1 LLRRLSAARNDIK
14 LMKLKPIHDHLVVKP
29 ITENEMTKS
38 GIVLPDT
45 VDKEKP
51 EKGEVIAV
59 GEGKLLD
66 NGQRA
71 AMSVKVGDK
80 VMFKKYSPDEIKV
93 DGVEYL
99 IITEGDIL
107 GILE

>member
-1 LLRRLSAARNDIK
+1 
-14 LMKLKPIHDHLVVKP
+14 MKLKPLYDHVIVKP

-38 GIVLPDT
+38 GIVLPQT
-45 VDKEKP
+45 IDKEKP
-51 EKGEVIAV
+51 EKGEVVAV
-59 GEGKLLD
+59 GSGKLLD
-66 NGQRA
+66 NGQLSK
-71 AMSVKVGDK
+71 MTVKVGDK

-99 IITEGDIL
+99 IISESDIL

>member
-1 LLRRLSAARNDIK
+1 MN
-14 LMKLKPIHDHLVVKP
+14 LKPLHDHVIVKA
-29 ITENEMTKS
+29 ITEDEITKA

-51 EKGEVIAV
+51 EKGEVVAV
-59 GEGKLLD
+59 GPGKIMD

-71 AMSVKVGDK
+71 PMSVKVGEK

-93 DGVEYL
+93 DDEEYL
-99 IITEGDIL
+99 VISEGNIMA
-107 GILE
+107 ILE

>member
-1 LLRRLSAARNDIK
+1 MSYVPRVYEIN
-14 LMKLKPIHDHLVVKP
+14 MKLKPLHDHVIVKP
-29 ITENEMTKS
+29 ITENEMTKY

-45 VDKEKP
+45 IDKEKP
-51 EKGEVIAV
+51 EKGEVVAV
-59 GEGKLLD
+59 GDGKLLD
-66 NGQRA
+66 NGQKSP
-71 AMSVKVGDK
+71 MGVKVGDK

-99 IITEGDIL
+99 IISEGDIL

>member
-1 LLRRLSAARNDIK
+1 
-14 LMKLKPIHDHLVVKP
+14 MKLKPLYDHVIVKP
-29 ITENEMTKS
+29 ITENEVTKS
-38 GIVLPDT
+38 GIVLPET
-45 VDKEKP
+45 IDKEKP
-51 EKGEVIAV
+51 EKGEVVAV

-66 NGQRA
+66 NGQTA
-71 AMSVKVGDK
+71 KMSVKVGDK

-99 IITEGDIL
+99 IISEGDIL